1 MQGFVSLLCIIK
13 KQAIKL
19 SIVESISNCMK
30 LSSQEGCVEI
40 TATNQPL
47 YLNKYV
53 YICVI

>member
-1 MQGFVSLLCIIK
+1 MQGSFSLLCIIK
-13 KQAIKL
+13 KQAIKC
-19 SIVESISNCMK
+19 IVESISNCMK

-53 YICVI
+53 YIVVI

>member
-1 MQGFVSLLCIIK
+1 MQGSFSLLCIIK

-19 SIVESISNCMK
+19 SIVEYISNCMK

-40 TATNQPL
+40 TATNQHL

-53 YICVI
+53 YIVVI